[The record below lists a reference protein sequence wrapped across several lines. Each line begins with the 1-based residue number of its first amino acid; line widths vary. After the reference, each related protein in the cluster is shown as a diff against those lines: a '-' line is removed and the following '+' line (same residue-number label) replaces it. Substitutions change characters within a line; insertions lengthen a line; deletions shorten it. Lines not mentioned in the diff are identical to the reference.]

1 MRAIVITVIA
11 VAGCSAGNDSVEPE
25 DFAEA
30 VRNPQGV
37 QAEPLPPL
45 EQPETFGYRVRGH
58 RSPFESSAGWAA
70 VHRAKPALAA
80 PDSDRSRH
88 LLRSVPVDRIAMVG
102 TLARGNVRFGL
113 VRVDGGRVHR
123 IGVGDYL
130 GEQRGRVQAI
140 DPLAMELLEI
150 VHNGGARA
158 ERTRIVSLRR
168 PLPEFTED
176 RKL

>member
-1 MRAIVITVIA
+1 MRAIVIIVIA
-11 VAGCSAGNDSVEPE
+11 LAGCSAGNDSFEPE

-37 QAEPLPPL
+37 QAEPLPLP
-45 EQPETFGYRVRGH
+45 EQPETFGYRARGH

-70 VHRAKPALAA
+70 VHQAKPALAA

-88 LLRSVPVDRIAMVG
+88 LLGSVPVDRIAMVG

-130 GEQRGRVQAI
+130 GEQRGRVRAI

-158 ERTRIVSLRR
+158 ERTRILSLRR